1 MLVDIMQ
8 KELKVDN
15 IVAYSFGHYKDLK
28 IGVIVKLYDSKVRIV
43 HVTDNIKNIEVKN
56 VIDTYIF
63 NESNSK
69 ATYSCLV
76 LPNQIAIV

>member
-1 MLVDIMQ
+1 MLVDVMQ
-8 KELKVDN
+8 KELKVGS

-28 IGVIVKLYDSKVRIV
+28 IGVIVKLYDTKVRIV
-43 HVTDNIKNIEVKN
+43 HVTNNIKNIEIKN

-63 NESNSK
+63 NDTNSR